1 MMMSIGVLRLIA
13 LAWRSSRGS
22 CTARLFIYSQAEI
35 FALHRLAALYLAQRA
50 IKTREAVDLTLRL
63 DLPDLVFP
71 GGDSLVVMRGGLLTA
86 KSTVSGAGPPSAG
99 AVDRCD
105 VVWSGIGCV
114 ACGKEEDWR
123 RLAEGGEHG
132 FSIPEVKICMLV
144 AADRSDMSMTQ
155 LSVEQVLSSTSAVL
169 RRTCVFHISV
179 SACLV

>member
-1 MMMSIGVLRLIA
+1 M
-13 LAWRSSRGS
+13 
-22 CTARLFIYSQAEI
+22 YSFYAQAEI
-35 FALHRLAALYLAQRA
+35 FLLRRLAALYLAQRA

-63 DLPDLVFP
+63 ALPDLVFP
-71 GGDSLVVMRGGLLTA
+71 GGDSLVAMRGGLLTA

-114 ACGKEEDWR
+114 ACGKEEDWKGM
-123 RLAEGGEHG
+123 AEGGGHG

-155 LSVEQVLSSTSAVL
+155 LSVEQVLSRFSATL
-169 RRTCVFHISV
+169 SHTWCLHISV
-179 SACLV
+179 SSCVLHLCRDAHLAGHDVYHGCRMTN